1 MSSTQKNIWLDVPSR
16 DAEVEQVFSHAL
28 LLSREKPCSVGV
40 HVAHQL
46 LVTWRAEREHGEEM
60 TLEQHWSCHHEL
72 SVCVEIPGRG
82 QAAWGT
88 VCWTQRHAGHGSAWV
103 CVKVGGRGISGPRS
117 LTSFSQLQWGRGV
130 CRDYT
135 PDFIATTLNLYFM
148 PDLSP
153 TAAFLS
159 QCSGSRRSCSHSSAW
174 PSPVPRAV
182 LRFVSPVYSS
192 PACLAIMLVIIWVMK
207 HVLFLSVALINLL
220 SI

>member
-117 LTSFSQLQWGRGV
+117 HLLLPAAVRQRGMQRLHTRFYCHNFKSLFYAWPQPH
-130 CRDYT
+130 CR
-135 PDFIATTLNLYFM
+135 
-148 PDLSP
+148 
-153 TAAFLS
+153 LS
-159 QCSGSRRSCSHSSAW
+159 Q
-174 PSPVPRAV
+174 PVQWLKKIVQPQLCLAKPRAPRRAALCQPCV
-182 LRFVSPVYSS
+182 QLPGLSGNHVSDYMGNETRALFVCGSD
-192 PACLAIMLVIIWVMK
+192 
-207 HVLFLSVALINLL
+207 
-220 SI
+220 